1 MYFMFPILQQTN
13 NLKYI
18 FLSISWVSEISPHC
32 IVFQKWGKIKAR
44 EEGEVALKVVIKEVK
59 TRAERR
65 TRKEGRRKEEG
76 PAL

>member
-1 MYFMFPILQQTN
+1 MYFVFPILQQTN
-13 NLKYI
+13 NIEYI
-18 FLSISWVSEISPHC
+18 FLSTPWVTEISRHC

-44 EEGEVALKVVIKEVK
+44 EEGEVALKVVIREVK
-59 TRAERR
+59 TRAERM